1 MMDWTSNNSG
11 LDELDNEILKSLM
24 DDSRVP
30 YLDIGKKMNVTSA
43 TIKNRVEK
51 LKNLGAIRNFSITI
65 DPRVCFGYNIG
76 ALLNIRLDSSK
87 NINSVYKELD
97 GINGVFQVFITTG
110 APSQITAQIFAKDLP
125 DYSRLMTQIS
135 QIDDVKDI
143 SSLMILNE
151 KIFQITPQDGA

>member
-11 LDELDNEILKSLM
+11 LDELDNEILKCLM

-30 YLDIGKKMNVTSA
+30 YLDIGKKMKVTSA

-51 LKNLGAIRNFSITI
+51 LKNLGAIKSFSITI

-87 NINSVYKELD
+87 NINNVFKELD
-97 GINGVFQVFITTG
+97 NINGVFQLYITTG
-110 APSQITAQIFAKDLP
+110 SPSQITAQVFAKDLN
-125 DYSRLMTQIS
+125 DYGRLMSQIS
-135 QIDDVKDI
+135 HVDDVKDI

-151 KIFQITPQDGA
+151 IQITPQDGA